1 MSYDIN
7 SQQVD
12 IENLFKQ
19 NENDLVSIKEL
30 YKKLKELEKKI
41 SQIKYIDTKLAD
53 KLKKD
58 YEKLKRII
66 LDENI
71 QIELNNKID
80 ETKTNL
86 INNINELNSQ
96 VDNKINEVNSQLV
109 TKINEVNSQL
119 EQIVQENEKPI
130 GLNKCDEEMLAAIQ
144 NKEGETTFNLLSIPR
159 DKSVTPSKTDFIIE
173 KVISNNLFNKNT
185 CTDGFYL
192 DYSSG
197 VERENSVFS
206 YSDFIECVSG
216 NYSMN
221 IGEFQICYYNDSK
234 TFVSGYLTTNGKF
247 TIPNN
252 VSYFR
257 VSIITSMKDVIQ
269 INKGDSLLSYDNY
282 KLCLD
287 FTKEINKKYSKL
299 SEIIVVDKNGNGDF
313 TTITSA
319 VENAKDGD
327 VIIVKQGVYRGEVIK
342 AWSKTITIN
351 GYDKANTI
359 IVNDT
364 GDYRTPPLEMCSGSL
379 RNLTIIAD
387 KNPNGFD
394 GTPAYAIHIEN
405 NNMENKTLEIDNC
418 HIISHVNFAI
428 GCGLRKGCLLDI
440 KNSRLEGYS
449 ELQGGLYVHDTDVD
463 SMVGLQKL
471 RVKNTEILSNSL
483 NSSAQQLVLQ
493 SMHKTGAEFN
503 VEFINVNVRNMVTGN
518 QNPCFQDAS
527 DWKAYDRPELVPNIT
542 LSKASYGNS
551 IDKLDYI

>member
-1 MSYDIN
+1 MNVTNNLKLPQYTEEDIFDLQDIN
-7 SQQVD
+7 KAYNSIDNAYKEVID
-12 IENLFKQ
+12 FK
-19 NENDLVSIKEL
+19 NEIPKTNATAEVIDARGGKETL
-30 YKKLKELEKKI
+30 GE
-41 SQIKYIDTKLAD
+41 
-53 KLKKD
+53 
-58 YEKLKRII
+58 R
-66 LDENI
+66 LDEF
-71 QIELNNKID
+71 D
-80 ETKTNL
+80 
-86 INNINELNSQ
+86 
-96 VDNKINEVNSQLV
+96 SQLD
-109 TKINEVNSQL
+109 TITQEV
-119 EQIVQENEKPI
+119 EKPI
-130 GLNKCDEEMLAAIQ
+130 SLNKCDEEMLGAIQ

-159 DKSVTPSKTDFIIE
+159 DKSVTASKTDFIEE

-197 VERENSVFS
+197 VERENSAFS

-221 IGEFQICYYNDSK
+221 IGEFQICYYNNSK

-247 TIPNN
+247 TIPIG

-257 VSIITSMKDVIQ
+257 VSIITSMKDIIQ

-319 VENAKDGD
+319 VQNAKDGD
-327 VIIVKQGVYRGEVIK
+327 ILLIKQGVYEEIIK
-342 AWSKTITIN
+342 AWTKTLFFIGI
-351 GYDKANTI
+351 DKNNTI
-359 IVNDT
+359 IINNT
-364 GDYRTPPLEMCSGSL
+364 GDYTKPPLEMCSGLL

-405 NNMENKTLEIDNC
+405 NFMENKTLEIDNC

-440 KNSRLEGYS
+440 HNSRLES
-449 ELQGGLYVHDTDVD
+449 FAELQGGLYVHDTDVD

-471 RVKNTEILSNSL
+471 RVKNTEILSNST

>member
-1 MSYDIN
+1 MNKFEESNFYKALQDFFIN
-7 SQQVD
+7 ADKKTFLQFLAEFYNRTESIID
-12 IENLFKQ
+12 K
-19 NENDLVSIKEL
+19 NEIQDDLIKEL
-30 YKKLKELEKKI
+30 RELYLEFNEKGI
-41 SQIKYIDTKLAD
+41 
-53 KLKKD
+53 
-58 YEKLKRII
+58 
-66 LDENI
+66 DENI
-71 QIELNNKID
+71 VREKVNYFLENNQKIAD
-80 ETKTNL
+80 ITAKL
-86 INNINELNSQ
+86 IVNTNNIKNITQ
-96 VDNKINEVNSQLV
+96 EV
-109 TKINEVNSQL
+109 
-119 EQIVQENEKPI
+119 EKPI
-130 GLNKCDEEMLAAIQ
+130 SLNKCDEEMLGAIQ
-144 NKEGETTFNLLSIPR
+144 NKEGETIFNLLSIPR
-159 DKSVTPSKTDFIIE
+159 DGSVTPSKTDFITE

-197 VERENSVFS
+197 VERENSAFS
-206 YSDFIECVSG
+206 YSDFIECTSG

-221 IGEFQICYYNDSK
+221 GGEFQICYYNDSK

-257 VSIITSMKDVIQ
+257 VSIITSMKDTIQ
-269 INKGDSLLSYDNY
+269 INKGVTLLAYDSY
-282 KLCLD
+282 KLSLD

-319 VENAKDGD
+319 VQNAKDGD
-327 VIIVKQGVYRGEVIK
+327 ILLIKQGVYEEIIK
-342 AWSKTITIN
+342 AWTKTLFFIGI
-351 GYDKANTI
+351 DKNNTI
-359 IVNDT
+359 IINNT
-364 GDYRTPPLEMCSGSL
+364 GDYTKPPLEMCSGL
-379 RNLTIIAD
+379 IRNLTIIAD

-405 NNMENKTLEIDNC
+405 NFMENKTLEIDNC

-440 KNSRLEGYS
+440 RNSRLES
-449 ELQGGLYVHDTDVD
+449 FAELQGGLYVHDTDVD
-463 SMVGLQKL
+463 SMIGLQKL
-471 RVKNTEILSNSL
+471 RVKNTEILSNSI

-527 DWKAYDRPELVPNIT
+527 DWKTYNKPELVPNIT

>member
-1 MSYDIN
+1 MSKFEESNFYKALQDFFINADKKTFLQFLAEFYNRTEGIIDKNNIQDDLIKELRELYLEFNEKGIDNNVVIEKVNYFLENSLKIKDVISKLNTNTNNIKNIN
-7 SQQVD
+7 SQ
-12 IENLFKQ
+12 L
-19 NENDLVSIKEL
+19 
-30 YKKLKELEKKI
+30 
-41 SQIKYIDTKLAD
+41 DT
-53 KLKKD
+53 
-58 YEKLKRII
+58 IT
-66 LDENI
+66 
-71 QIELNNKID
+71 Q
-80 ETKTNL
+80 
-86 INNINELNSQ
+86 
-96 VDNKINEVNSQLV
+96 EV
-109 TKINEVNSQL
+109 
-119 EQIVQENEKPI
+119 EKPI
-130 GLNKCDEEMLAAIQ
+130 SLNKCDEEMLGAIQ

-159 DKSVTPSKTDFIIE
+159 DGSVTPSKTDFITE

-192 DYSSG
+192 DYSNG
-197 VERENSVFS
+197 VERENSAFS
-206 YSDFIECVSG
+206 YSDFIECTSG

-221 IGEFQICYYNDSK
+221 GGEFQICYYNDSK

-257 VSIITSMKDVIQ
+257 VSIITSMKDTIQ
-269 INKGDSLLSYDNY
+269 INKGVTLLAYDSY
-282 KLCLD
+282 KLSLD

-319 VENAKDGD
+319 VQNAKDGD
-327 VIIVKQGVYRGEVIK
+327 ILLIKQGVYEEIIK
-342 AWSKTITIN
+342 TWTKTLFFIGI
-351 GYDKANTI
+351 DKNNTI
-359 IVNDT
+359 IINNT
-364 GDYRTPPLEMCSGSL
+364 GDYTKPPLEMCSGLL

-405 NNMENKTLEIDNC
+405 NFMENKTMEIDNC

-440 KNSRLEGYS
+440 KNSRLESYS

-471 RVKNTEILSNSL
+471 RIKNTEILSNSD
-483 NSSAQQLVLQ
+483 NTSAQQIVLQ
-493 SMHKTGAEFN
+493 SMHKDGSEFN
-503 VEFINVNVRNMVTGN
+503 VEFINVNVRNMTTGN
-518 QNPCFQDAS
+518 QNYAFQDAS
-527 DWKAYDRPELVPNIT
+527 NWQSYDRPELVPNIS

-551 IDKLDYI
+551 LNKLNFV